1 MLLLFFCT
9 LWLNGIPSYQFTK
22 VFCLLKNIIGWF
34 PNILGKFF
42 FTFKMCVYSLFL
54 RCLQLPYS
62 YTFHYPTRDASL
74 FWWASLNRSSLL
86 NYLLFQY
93 FFYVYV
99 FVSTVSWTAFEIH
112 SKLDKFPW
120 VFAVDRMQGCNYWWG
135 RGLTRPF
142 FKNWKSVLTFEGE
155 NVLIKFI
162 DGLSFLSEILLSEYL
177 GEKMFLLRGFFS
189 CAL

>member
-62 YTFHYPTRDASL
+62 STFHYPTRDASL

-93 FFYVYV
+93 FFMSMCSCLQ
-99 FVSTVSWTAFEIH
+99 FRGLFLKFTQSWTNFLESLLLTECRGATIGGEEVSLALFLKIEKVSW
-112 SKLDKFPW
+112 
-120 VFAVDRMQGCNYWWG
+120 
-135 RGLTRPF
+135 
-142 FKNWKSVLTFEGE
+142 
-155 NVLIKFI
+155 
-162 DGLSFLSEILLSEYL
+162 
-177 GEKMFLLRGFFS
+177 LLRGKMS
-189 CAL
+189 WLSSLMG